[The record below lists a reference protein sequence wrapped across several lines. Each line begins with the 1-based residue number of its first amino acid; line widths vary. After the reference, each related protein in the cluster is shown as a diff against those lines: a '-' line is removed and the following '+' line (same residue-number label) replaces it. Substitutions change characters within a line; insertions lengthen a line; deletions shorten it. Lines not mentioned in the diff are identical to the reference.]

1 VKLAI
6 IYATKHGCTAE
17 IASLIAQLHPND
29 EATLV
34 SLKTNPHPDLT
45 PFDVV
50 ILGGPVY
57 FGQPLPAFRQFIQNH
72 TAELA
77 SKPLGIFLVGL
88 NEKAARQ
95 SFEKVVPQRLIN
107 HAYAVAFVGGVLSF
121 KTLSFWEKWLVKLV
135 KGVGQELT
143 LFKPERLKILQYKR
157 NTDSLTPLAVE

>member
-1 VKLAI
+1 MKLAV
-6 IYATKHGCTAE
+6 IYATKHGCTSE

-72 TAELA
+72 TSELA

-88 NEKAARQ
+88 NEKAALK
-95 SFEKVVPQRLIN
+95 SFEKVIPQKLIN

-121 KTLSFWEKWLVKLV
+121 KTLSFWEKWLVKII
-135 KGVGQELT
+135 KGAGEELT
-143 LFKPERLKILQYKR
+143 LFKPELLKILQYKR
-157 NTDSLTPLAVE
+157 NTDTYSSLAV